1 MRQNLVFLQSYPVIV
16 TEQEAESEI
25 WKPVVEFPN
34 YYEVSNLGRV
44 RSKDRIIN
52 NPGSLRASCV
62 HRKGK
67 MLRPHV
73 EFNSHSEV
81 TLTIETKTYSRQ
93 VHRLVLEAFNPITNS
108 KKYQVKHIDFNWQNC
123 RLNNLEWVDHI
134 DSKTYILQENSHAE
148 DEVIIDLSDNS
159 AFTVAEW
166 GSRLHADS
174 HSIMEAI
181 ARRQTFIGKPFAYAD
196 SLPDNIDVDEY
207 VRQLRGNSH
216 NSNYS
221 NKRKVTDLTTG
232 VEYDSVVAA
241 FKSVNGTWGITRF
254 LSAGQPYKGHVF
266 IYSDEIPDD
275 FDSTAYVEA
284 AMKGYTN
291 QYKQIPVE
299 DLTTGKKYVSINA
312 AAASLGI
319 DSENMRKS
327 ISKQAQCKG
336 HIFVLSDSL
345 SEEEKLSYVN
355 RIKRKTGAGI
365 PVKIKDETTG
375 AIFCSYSKAGKS
387 LGGTDSGVRYSIQN
401 GSLYKG
407 HKFVIYEDQ
416 F

>member
-1 MRQNLVFLQSYPVIV
+1 MRQNLVFLQSYPVVV

-25 WKPVVEFPN
+25 WKPVAEFPN

-44 RSKDRIIN
+44 RSKDRIIQTPSSSRTSCSHK
-52 NPGSLRASCV
+52 PGKLLS
-62 HRKGK
+62 
-67 MLRPHV
+67 PHV

-81 TLTIETKTYSRQ
+81 TLTIDGKSYSRQ

-123 RLNNLEWVDHI
+123 RSSNLEWVDHI
-134 DSKTYILQENSHAE
+134 DSKTYILQETSHTE
-148 DEVIIDLSDNS
+148 DEVIIDLHDNS
-159 AFTVAEW
+159 RLTVSEW
-166 GSRLHADS
+166 GSKLHVDP

-181 ARRQTFIGKPFAYAD
+181 ERRQSFMGKPFAYAD
-196 SLPDNIDVDEY
+196 RLPDNIDVDEY
-207 VRQLRGNSH
+207 IRQLRRNSH

-232 VEYDSVVAA
+232 VEYDSVIAA
-241 FKSVNGTWGITRF
+241 FKSVGGTWGITRF

-275 FDSTAYVEA
+275 FDSTAYIES

-291 QYKQIPVE
+291 QYKRIPVE
-299 DLTTGKKYVSINA
+299 DLTTGKKYDSINA
-312 AAASLGI
+312 AATSLGL

-327 ISKQAQCKG
+327 ISKQTHCKG
-336 HIFVLSDSL
+336 HIFVLADSL
-345 SEEEKLSYVN
+345 SEDEKLAYLDK
-355 RIKRKTGAGI
+355 IKRKTGAGI

-375 AIFCSYSKAGKS
+375 AIFSSYAKAGKS
-387 LGGTDSGVRYSIQN
+387 VGGNDSGVRYAVQN
-401 GSLYKG
+401 GSTYKG
-407 HKFVIYEDQ
+407 HKFVIYQDQ
-416 F
+416 C